1 MARLGRVLDTVLPV
15 LASLVFVVVWLY
27 VALAFFTDSALPQ
40 DTWDWLNGLELAP
53 AVVAWIALLPLA
65 VFLWTWQ
72 AELEPIWFGLIMVG
86 LAGWTFVAWSG
97 TVRALARFGRRR

>member
-15 LASLVFVVVWLY
+15 LASAVFVVTWIY
-27 VALAFFTDSALPQ
+27 VALAVLTESTLPA
-40 DTWDWLNGLELAP
+40 DTWDWLSGLELVP
-53 AVVAWIALLPLA
+53 AVVAWLALLPLA
-65 VFLWTWQ
+65 VFLWAWQ

-97 TVRALARFGRRR
+97 TVRALARLNRRR